1 MQYYGASQYP
11 ETPPAPSRGRRK
23 PGVPPGISPGGT
35 APPAPGGGAAGT
47 IGPPTYPP
55 PGGGTGGDTP
65 NPPSWDPG
73 PPPGYPPRAGSDP
86 SGPPNPTQ
94 PPPQYYGTQSTVR
107 PEETAYT
114 QNVRPDD
121 ATARGAQTTTTGT
134 KAPAPT
140 KEAPESRRRNQD
152 GDTGGSGGD
161 KPPGYQPPGDPLP
174 GSETG
179 GGGGPEVGTAWGGRT
194 STEGTGLGD
203 EYESEDPPGGLVGY
217 YTGKMGSTG
226 MSEAERNALEASTMT
241 PIQQQAQQAKD
252 AMMRVRA
259 ATGNDAGL
267 YAGLSE
273 TGRAEA
279 DSMAQQ
285 GRQNSLQN
293 EQIRRAEQAEGAGGN
308 LNLYGQTQA
317 ETIEYLRMLGNLLGR
332 QEGSTSYGNS
342 KGSDFGIQ
350 YTPGM

>member
-1 MQYYGASQYP
+1 
-11 ETPPAPSRGRRK
+11 
-23 PGVPPGISPGGT
+23 
-35 APPAPGGGAAGT
+35 
-47 IGPPTYPP
+47 
-55 PGGGTGGDTP
+55 
-65 NPPSWDPG
+65 
-73 PPPGYPPRAGSDP
+73 
-86 SGPPNPTQ
+86 
-94 PPPQYYGTQSTVR
+94 
-107 PEETAYT
+107 
-114 QNVRPDD
+114 VRPDD
-121 ATARGAQTTTTGT
+121 ATARGAQTTTPSTTTTTGN
-134 KAPAPT
+134 KARAPSE
-140 KEAPESRRRNQD
+140 EAPQARRRNQD
-152 GDTGGSGGD
+152 GDTGGD
-161 KPPGYQPPGDPLP
+161 DRKDPPGTPPPGA
-174 GSETG
+174 EEG

-267 YAGLSE
+267 YAGISE
-273 TGRAEA
+273 TGRAAA

-317 ETIEYLRMLGNLLGR
+317 ETMEYLRMLGNLLGR